1 MPQPSIA
8 DVQTPDQ
15 FATSLPEQTKRA
27 FREHQVYWRSL
38 GRRSQ
43 RGEALDGDAAAA
55 AVSARAAI
63 ARGKLRL
70 PP

>member
-1 MPQPSIA
+1 MSRLTLGCDICA
-8 DVQTPDQ
+8 
-15 FATSLPEQTKRA
+15 ATSTRTAERRLSAASCHEA
-27 FREHQVYWRSL
+27 AL

-63 ARGKLRL
+63 AREKLDF